1 MLPLT
6 SSPALSVVNTAP
18 VTDPEAAAAA
28 PVASNGT
35 RSPVVSS
42 PAATAAIEPA
52 RTRRP
57 YAGLRI
63 AARCRPRPDVST
75 VTSTSARWGRYPHP
89 LAGRME
95 LLDSYRRVRVLT
107 RLRR

>member
-6 SSPALSVVNTAP
+6 RVPASLVVNTAP
-18 VTDPEAAAAA
+18 VTDPPGAAAA

-35 RSPVVSS
+35 RRPVVSS
-42 PAATAAIEPA
+42 PAATAAIVPA

-57 YAGLRI
+57 DTGL
-63 AARCRPRPDVST
+63 RCRPRPDVST

-95 LLDSYRRVRVLT
+95 LLVSYCRVRVL
-107 RLRR
+107 

>member
-6 SSPALSVVNTAP
+6 RLPASLVVNTAP
-18 VTDPEAAAAA
+18 VTDPPAAAA

-35 RSPVVSS
+35 RRPVVSS
-42 PAATAAIEPA
+42 PAATAAIDPA

-57 YAGLRI
+57 DADLRL

-95 LLDSYRRVRVLT
+95 LLDSYCRVRVLT
-107 RLRR
+107 RLSR